1 MVGVKKDTTIYK
13 TTLRWHLFELRKK
26 KEGCA
31 EMPGEE
37 SSQACPGELAS
48 LDASLRCLCT
58 SACSMRP
65 TQEEEKSVC
74 SYRAMTWS

>member
-13 TTLRWHLFELRKK
+13 IMLRWHLFELRKK
-26 KEGCA
+26 KKEGCA
-31 EMPGEE
+31 ETPGEE
-37 SSQACPGELAS
+37 SSQACPGELAR

-65 TQEEEKSVC
+65 TREEETSV
-74 SYRAMTWS
+74 